1 MVESGTGTAADHRV
15 DGRVVDRAQRRQVLV
30 GLAIAGA
37 VAARQ
42 VGAAVAGHAAAPD
55 GQPPAQPDSPRDW
68 LQRIRD
74 AALNV
79 SYRGTMTYSAG
90 GAVSSSRIAHYC
102 SGRDRFERVEGLDGQ
117 VRQQYRLNDRVVTL
131 WPATRLAVVEQQET
145 MTDFPALPPAVPGTL
160 DHYELRHVGVE
171 RVSGLAAEVML
182 LAPRDQRRFAQRL
195 WADLRSGLMLRADV
209 LGAKGDVLET
219 SAFTDIVLDPRPE
232 LETVRGPMQRL
243 EGYKVVRP
251 KVVKTR
257 LEDEGWGLSDRVP
270 GFDAVGCSRRPLEA
284 GGAQSAS
291 AVQVLQ
297 AVFSDGL
304 AQVSVFV
311 EPYDAQRHKPVRSA
325 LGATHT
331 LMSRRGAWWL
341 TVMGEVPMS
350 TVQQFESALQR
361 RG

>member
-1 MVESGTGTAADHRV
+1 MGAAGTGTAFSRRADGSV
-15 DGRVVDRAQRRQVLV
+15 IDRAQRRTVLA
-30 GLAIAGA
+30 GLA
-37 VAARQ
+37 VAAALATRP
-42 VGAAVAGHAAAPD
+42 VGAAGIARAAAPH
-55 GQPPAQPDSPRDW
+55 GVPAKLPVAPSAW

-79 SYRGTMTYSAG
+79 SYQGTMTYSAG

-117 VRQQYRLNDRVVTL
+117 VRQQYRLNQQVVTL
-131 WPATRLAVVEQQET
+131 WPATRLAVIEQQEA
-145 MTDFPALPPAVPGTL
+145 MSDFPALPPAVPGTF
-160 DHYELRHVGVE
+160 DHYDLRQVGVE
-171 RVSGLAAEVML
+171 RVSGLEADVML

-195 WADLRSGLMLRADV
+195 WADRRSGLMLRADMI
-209 LGAKGDVLET
+209 GSKGDVLET
-219 SAFTDIVLDPRPE
+219 SAFTDIVLDPKAE
-232 LETVRGPMQRL
+232 LETVRGPMKRL

-257 LEDEGWGLSDRVP
+257 LEDEGWGLTQPVP
-270 GFDAVGCSRRPLEA
+270 GFEGVGCSRRPLDTN
-284 GGAQSAS
+284 GAEPAS

-304 AQVSVFV
+304 AQVSLFV
-311 EPYDAQRHKPVRSA
+311 EPYDAQRHKPVRST

-331 LMSRRGAWWL
+331 LMSRRGQWWL

-350 TVQQFESALQR
+350 TVQLFESALQR
-361 RG
+361 RH